1 MDRGCWWMFA
11 PAWSVKAEYLYVDL
25 GNQSNTNTGFNSTIT
40 SKVNERDNIVRAGV
54 NYRSSGERLDI
65 RIHGIGEHCD

>member
-1 MDRGCWWMFA
+1 MFA
-11 PAWSVKAEYLYVDL
+11 PGWSVKGEYLYVDL

-54 NYRSSGERLDI
+54 NYRFFW
-65 RIHGIGEHCD
+65 